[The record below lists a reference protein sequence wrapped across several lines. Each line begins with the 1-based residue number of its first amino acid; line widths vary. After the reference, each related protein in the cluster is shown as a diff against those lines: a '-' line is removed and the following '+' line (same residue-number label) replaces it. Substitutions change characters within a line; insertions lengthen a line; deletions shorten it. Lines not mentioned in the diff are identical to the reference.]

1 MSSLDQSDARRQLA
15 HLLGY
20 IAETPDPTDFDGAS
34 ESAYAV
40 LYTLGLDSSAETRVG
55 DILRNSWE
63 AAAVESVA
71 VALDEV
77 LSAYGNCETETHNLK
92 TAAWMQVRQ
101 SAAEAYSLL
110 TTEVS
115 DTD

>member
-1 MSSLDQSDARRQLA
+1 MTSPELSDARRQLA

-40 LYTLGLDSSAETRVG
+40 LYTLGLDASAETRVG

-77 LSAYGNCETETHNLK
+77 LTAYGNCETETHNLK
-92 TAAWMQVRQ
+92 TAAWARVRQ
-101 SAAEAYSLL
+101 LATEAYSLL
-110 TTEVS
+110 NTEIS